1 MNILF
6 EDKINKALVQLIDSN
21 ASILITDKNGSIVFV
36 NDEFCKTSKFSRD
49 ELIGKNP
56 RIMNS
61 GVHDSL
67 FFKNLWDTL
76 LSGKIWKG
84 TVCNRTKTGN
94 LIWLETAIKPVF
106 DEENEISEFIAI
118 RFNVT
123 ESVNLKNKFRNQEQQ
138 LIAASKYST
147 IGEMAAFIGH
157 EINNPLTVLA
167 LLTTAFDSAIEPT
180 VNKEKLHALIFK
192 MKGVVDKIIIIA
204 GHLRNIARSESNDLF
219 EIVSVDHLLEEAM
232 SIVGELVRKQNIH
245 FKIEN
250 NVSCNVGI
258 QCHPNEVSQ
267 ILINLVKNSY
277 DAVSRSS
284 DGWVVVR
291 ANNINEHIEF
301 RIIDSGPSIP
311 VEISKNF
318 FRSSFTTK
326 GKGEGTGIGLIISQR
341 IAREHKGNLY
351 FDSSNTNTCFVLTLP
366 CVKTF
371 ELNLES
377 GNQFIN

>member
-1 MNILF
+1 MSILF
-6 EDKINKALVQLIDSN
+6 EDKIGKALVQLIDSH

-36 NDEFCKTSKFSRD
+36 NDEFCKTSKFSKE
-49 ELIGKNP
+49 ELLGKNP

-76 LSGKIWKG
+76 LLGNVWKG
-84 TVCNRTKTGN
+84 TVCNRTKTGE
-94 LIWLETAIKPVF
+94 LVWLETIIKPVF
-106 DEENEISEFIAI
+106 NDNSEINQFIAI
-118 RFNVT
+118 RFNIT
-123 ESVNLKNKFRNQEQQ
+123 ESVSLKSKFKTQEQQ
-138 LIAASKYST
+138 LISASKYST

-167 LLTTAFDSAIEPT
+167 LLATAFDSAIEPT
-180 VNKEKLHALIFK
+180 VNKEKLHALILK

-219 EIVSVDHLLEEAM
+219 ETISVEYLLEEAM
-232 SIVGELVRKQNIH
+232 SIVGELVKKKNIR

-250 NVSCNVGI
+250 NVACKVGI
-258 QCHPNEVSQ
+258 QCHPNEISQ

-277 DAVSRSS
+277 DAISGCADS
-284 DGWVVVR
+284 WVVVR
-291 ANNINEHIEF
+291 VNNINEHIEF
-301 RIIDSGPSIP
+301 RIIDSGPQIP

-341 IAREHKGNLY
+341 IAQEHKGNLY
-351 FDSSNTNTCFVLTLP
+351 FDSSNTSTCFVLTLP
-366 CVKTF
+366 CVKTL
-371 ELNLES
+371 ELNLEQD
-377 GNQFIN
+377 GPFIN